1 MFDGSGEED
10 EKLSKSLIFLHGVTL
25 NFIEFD
31 FEELVVVFYI
41 GLVEGG
47 IIVDFDGDFL

>member
-1 MFDGSGEED
+1 MLDGSGEED
-10 EKLSKSLIFLHGVTL
+10 EKLAKPLVFLHGVAL

-31 FEELVVVFYI
+31 FEELVVVFNI

-47 IIVDFDGDFL
+47 IVVDFNGDFL